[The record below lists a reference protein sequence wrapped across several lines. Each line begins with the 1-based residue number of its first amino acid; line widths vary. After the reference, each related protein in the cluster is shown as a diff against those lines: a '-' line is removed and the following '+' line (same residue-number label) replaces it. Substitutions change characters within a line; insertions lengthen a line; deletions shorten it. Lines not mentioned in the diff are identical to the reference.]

1 MNVKQADLSREG
13 IVNSH
18 QLKSRKVQ
26 IKRLKA
32 LTAVAFG
39 AIGLLMVYIFQM
51 REHNRVQASENS
63 RLAAQV
69 AALQTQMNDDATR
82 LELVTAQSDSTSSK
96 ALTYIES
103 IQSKLTKINSYLS
116 KRGLRSIPFKPAK
129 AVKTSKKKSA
139 YVELY
144 QKYNR
149 YLDKLVDNIAEMPM
163 GYPRVSD
170 FTSYFG
176 YRSNPFN
183 FGRNEFHPGLDF
195 KGQMGEPV
203 KSTASGRVV
212 YAGKAGG
219 YGNCVRISHGNN
231 IETWYGHLSRILV
244 REGQR
249 INVGDLI
256 GKVGS
261 TGRSTGPH
269 LHYEVRRNGEA
280 VNPKQYL
287 SLN

>member
-26 IKRLKA
+26 INRLKA

-39 AIGLLMVYIFQM
+39 AIGLLLVYIFQI

-69 AALQTQMNDDATR
+69 AALQTRMNDDATR

-103 IQSKLTKINSYLS
+103 IQSKLTTINSYLS
-116 KRGLRSIPFKPAK
+116 KRGLRSIPFKPGK

>member
-1 MNVKQADLSREG
+1 MNLKQADLSREG

-26 IKRLKA
+26 INRLKA

-69 AALQTQMNDDATR
+69 AALQTQTNDDATR

-96 ALTYIES
+96 ALIYIES
-103 IQSKLTKINSYLS
+103 IQSKLTTINSYLS
-116 KRGLRSIPFKPAK
+116 KRGLRSIPFKPSK
-129 AVKTSKKKSA
+129 AVKISKKKSA